1 MIGTGSHS
9 PGWSQICYVAV
20 TSDPLLYLPS
30 IEVAGMLAVTSLC
43 ATGDQTLDFMHSWQ
57 TFQPDYFSSRL
68 SIT

>member
-1 MIGTGSHS
+1 
-9 PGWSQICYVAV
+9 
-20 TSDPLLYLPS
+20 
-30 IEVAGMLAVTSLC
+30 MLAVTSLC